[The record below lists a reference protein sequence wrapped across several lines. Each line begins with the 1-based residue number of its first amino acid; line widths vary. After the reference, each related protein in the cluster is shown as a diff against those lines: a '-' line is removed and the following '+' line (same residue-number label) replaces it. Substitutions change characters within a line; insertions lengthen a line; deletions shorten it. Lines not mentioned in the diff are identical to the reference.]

1 MCDRKKIINKQKIN
15 IMKKLFVVIA
25 ATFIS
30 ASSLMA
36 QDKYFTKSGRINFL
50 SKAPL
55 ENIDGNHKSVTCVL
69 DSKTGNMQFAVLMK
83 GFEFEKALMQE
94 HFNENY
100 VESHKFPKAEFKGQ
114 VVNNTEITYAKDGTY
129 SARVKGTLT
138 MHGQSKEVETI
149 GSVVV
154 KAGKLQASAEFTVL
168 LSDFK
173 IEVPKVVKDNVSNT
187 VKINVDCSLEPL
199 KS

>member
-1 MCDRKKIINKQKIN
+1 
-15 IMKKLFVVIA
+15 MKKLFVIIA
-25 ATFIS
+25 AGLIS
-30 ASSLMA
+30 VSSLMA
-36 QDKYFTKSGRINFL
+36 QDKFFTKSGRITFF

-55 ENIDGNHKSVTCVL
+55 ENIDANHKSVTCVL
-69 DSKTGNMQFAVLMK
+69 DTKTGNMQFAVLMK

-114 VVNNTEITYAKDGTY
+114 VVNNAEVNYTKDGTY
-129 SARVKGTLT
+129 SAKVKGTLT
-138 MHGQSKEVETI
+138 MHGQTKEVETI

-154 KAGKLQASAEFTVL
+154 RSGKVQASAEFTVL

-173 IEVPKVVKDNVSNT
+173 IEIPKVVRDNVSNT

-199 KS
+199 KG

>member
-1 MCDRKKIINKQKIN
+1 
-15 IMKKLFVVIA
+15 MKRLFVIIITSFV
-25 ATFIS
+25 TT
-30 ASSLMA
+30 SSLVA
-36 QDKYFTKSGRINFL
+36 QDKFFTKSGRINFV

-69 DSKTGNMQFAVLMK
+69 DTKTGNMQFAVLMK

-114 VVNNTEITYAKDGTY
+114 VVNNQEINYSKDGTY
-129 SARVKGTLT
+129 QAKVRGTLI
-138 MHGQSKEVETI
+138 MHGETKEVETTGNI
-149 GSVVV
+149 IV
-154 KAGKLQASAEFTVL
+154 KSGKLQAGADFTIL

-173 IEVPKVVKDNVSNT
+173 IEIPKVVKKNISKT
-187 VKINVDCSLEPL
+187 EKIIVDCTLEPL
-199 KS
+199 KG

>member
-1 MCDRKKIINKQKIN
+1 
-15 IMKKLFVVIA
+15 MKRLFVIIITGLV
-25 ATFIS
+25 TT
-30 ASSLMA
+30 SSLVA
-36 QDKYFTKSGRINFL
+36 QDKFFTKSGRINFV

-69 DSKTGNMQFAVLMK
+69 DTKTGNMQFAVLMK

-114 VVNNTEITYAKDGTY
+114 VVNNQEINYAKDGTY
-129 SARVKGTLT
+129 QAKVKGTLV
-138 MHGQSKEVETI
+138 MHGETKEVETTGNI
-149 GSVVV
+149 VV
-154 KAGKLQASAEFTVL
+154 KSGKLQAGADFTIL

-173 IEVPKVVKDNVSNT
+173 IEIPKVVKENISNT
-187 VKINVDCSLEPL
+187 VKIIVDCTLEPL
-199 KS
+199 KG

>member
-1 MCDRKKIINKQKIN
+1 
-15 IMKKLFVVIA
+15 MKKLFVIIA
-25 ATFIS
+25 TTFIS
-30 ASSLMA
+30 ISSLVA
-36 QDKYFTKSGRINFL
+36 QDKYFTKSGRITFV

-55 ENIDGNHKSVTCVL
+55 ENIDGDHKSVTCVL
-69 DSKTGNMQFAVLMK
+69 DTKTGNMQFAVLMK

-114 VVNNTEITYAKDGTY
+114 VVNNSEINYAKDGTY

-138 MHGQSKEVETI
+138 MHGETKEVETV

-154 KAGKLQASAEFTVL
+154 RSGKLQAVAEFMVL

-173 IEVPKVVKDNVSNT
+173 IQIPKVVKDNVSNT
-187 VKINVDCSLEPL
+187 VKINVDCSLDPL
-199 KS
+199 KG